1 MIVARVND
9 NFDAYVPLEL
19 LRNGAIHPVRFV
31 VDTGFNGYLSVTSH
45 LVRLLNLQVIDVQ
58 DGILADGR
66 RDVFETVDIV
76 VNWLDGPRRIRAQ
89 VLGEPMLGTRMLNG
103 CQIHGIWQPG
113 SEITI
118 SKPSVP

>member
-9 NFDAYVPLEL
+9 NFDAHVQLEL
-19 LRNGAIHPVRFV
+19 LHNGTIHPVHFV
-31 VDTGFNGYLSVTSH
+31 IDTGFNGNLSVTPQM
-45 LVRLLNLQVIDVQ
+45 VRSLNLEIIDVQ
-58 DGILADGR
+58 DGVLADGR

-76 VNWLDGPRRIRAQ
+76 VNWLDETRKIRAQ

-103 CQIHGIWQPG
+103 CEIHGIWKPH

-118 SKPSVP
+118 SKPNIP

>member
-9 NFDAYVPLEL
+9 DFDGHVQLEL
-19 LRNGAIHPVRFV
+19 LHNGAIHPVRFV

-45 LVRLLNLQVIDVQ
+45 FVRLLNLEAIDVR

-66 RDVFETVDIV
+66 RDVFETVDLV
-76 VNWLDGPRRIRAQ
+76 VNWLDVPRRIRAQ
-89 VLGEPMLGTRMLNG
+89 VLGEPMLGTRLLNG
-103 CQIHGIWQPG
+103 CQIHGVWKPG

-118 SKPSVP
+118 SKPDVP

>member
-9 NFDAYVPLEL
+9 NFDAQVQLDL
-19 LRNGAIHPVRFV
+19 LHNGAIHPVRFV
-31 VDTGFNGYLSVTSH
+31 VDTGFNGYLSVTNH
-45 LVRLLNLQVIDVQ
+45 FVQLLNLEVIDIQ

-76 VNWLDGPRRIRAQ
+76 VNWLDGPRKIRAQ

-103 CQIHGIWQPG
+103 CQIHGIWKPG
-113 SEITI
+113 LEITI
-118 SKPSVP
+118 SRPSTR

>member
-9 NFDAYVPLEL
+9 NFDAHVQLEL
-19 LRNGAIHPVRFV
+19 LHNGTTHSVRFV
-31 VDTGFNGYLSVTSH
+31 MDTGFNGYLSVTPQM
-45 LVRLLNLQVIDVQ
+45 VRSLNLEIIDVQ
-58 DGILADGR
+58 DGVLADGR

-76 VNWLDGPRRIRAQ
+76 VNGLDETRKIRAQ

-103 CQIHGIWQPG
+103 CEIQGIWKSG

-118 SKPSVP
+118 SKPSIP

>member
-9 NFDAYVPLEL
+9 NFDAHVQLEL
-19 LRNGAIHPVRFV
+19 LHNGTTHSVRFV
-31 VDTGFNGYLSVTSH
+31 MDTGFNGYLSVTPQM
-45 LVRLLNLQVIDVQ
+45 VRSLNLEIIDVQ
-58 DGILADGR
+58 DGVLADGR

-76 VNWLDGPRRIRAQ
+76 VNGLDETRKIRAQ

-103 CQIHGIWQPG
+103 CEIQCIWKSG

-118 SKPSVP
+118 SKPSIP

>member
-1 MIVARVND
+1 MIVADVND
-9 NFDAYVPLEL
+9 NFDAHVQLEL
-19 LRNGAIHPVRFV
+19 LHDGVIKPLRFV
-31 VDTGFNGYLSVTSH
+31 VDTGFNGYLSVTSEF
-45 LVRLLNLQVIDVQ
+45 RRSLNLEVIDVQ

-76 VNWLDGPRRIRAQ
+76 VNWLDGPRKIRAQ

-103 CQIHGIWQPG
+103 CQIHGIWKPG
-113 SEITI
+113 SKITI

>member
-9 NFDAYVPLEL
+9 NYDAHVQLEL
-19 LRNGAIHPVRFV
+19 LHNGEIHPVRFV
-31 VDTGFNGYLSVTSH
+31 VDTGFNGYLSVSSH
-45 LVRLLNLQVIDVQ
+45 LVRSLNLEVIDVQ
-58 DGILADGR
+58 DGVLADGR

-76 VNWLDGPRRIRAQ
+76 VNWFDGPRRIRAQ

-103 CQIHGIWQPG
+103 CQIHGIWKPG

-118 SKPSVP
+118 SKPSVS

>member
-9 NFDAYVPLEL
+9 NFDAHVQLEL
-19 LRNGAIHPVRFV
+19 LHNGTTHPVHFV
-31 VDTGFNGYLSVTSH
+31 IDTGFNGYLSVTPQM
-45 LVRLLNLQVIDVQ
+45 VRSLNLEIIDVQ
-58 DGILADGR
+58 DGVLADGR

-76 VNWLDGPRRIRAQ
+76 VNWLDETRKIRAQ

-103 CQIHGIWQPG
+103 CEIQGIWKSG

-118 SKPSVP
+118 SKPNIP